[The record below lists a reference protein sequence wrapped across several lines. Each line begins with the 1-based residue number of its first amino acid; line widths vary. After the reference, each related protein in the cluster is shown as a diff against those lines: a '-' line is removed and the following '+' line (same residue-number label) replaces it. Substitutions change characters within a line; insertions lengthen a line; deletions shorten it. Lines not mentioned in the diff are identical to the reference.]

1 MLVTSIPQ
9 YIQGLTNAKVDLTTT
24 DATVLYTAPS
34 GADFNASVVSS
45 IIVSED
51 SGNADTLTLTI
62 TNGSDVFS
70 LFKVK
75 AVGANGTVELLTRDL
90 VLQSGEILNN
100 LHTEYAEF
108 KKGDDIFS
116 LENKNIILKI
126 DAEGHEKEV
135 IQGLENNLNKNSIL
149 LQIEIFDKNFDVM
162 NNILKD
168 KNFNQIHMI
177 KSDGKKDYYYKNY

>member
-24 DATVLYTAPS
+24 DLTVLYTAPS

-90 VLQSGEILNN
+90 VLQSGEVLKVQAATANR
-100 LHTEYAEF
+100 LHVVA
-108 KKGDDIFS
+108 S
-116 LENKNIILKI
+116 
-126 DAEGHEKEV
+126 
-135 IQGLENNLNKNSIL
+135 IQELSKTRVTTSALA
-149 LQIEIFDKNFDVM
+149 QI
-162 NNILKD
+162 
-168 KNFNQIHMI
+168 
-177 KSDGKKDYYYKNY
+177 